1 MVLNTAT
8 LNFGGI
14 NASKLEFVD
23 FSTEESKEFFQN
35 IQSHF
40 ESFADDAGEIT
51 LRRFLMNLFTTN
63 QVSYINYLL
72 GNVSKFMRSCLTDDF
87 LVELVSQME
96 LEDRD
101 EFVAHFDQGNLGE
114 VSLNCFITNVL
125 KRDKGI
131 GGFEQLCQ
139 ERPTNIGNINQFLD
153 KTSDGRYTF
162 NRERYLGA
170 VRGYYFEGS
179 GIERIKLNGLKSYRD
194 IFLKGRKEGADGGT
208 RNYYTYFTKE
218 DSRNGDVPS
227 HDRSTMFHC
236 VANLVMML
244 YDLISMEIIMSK
256 GGVVPKNIPEK
267 MSPEELGDIKTRF
280 VYNLVIR
287 QDLDV
292 LFVTECIPDI
302 FGKHTIQLS
311 NEGYDIVY
319 GPETSG
325 LCNAIIY
332 RIYDG
337 EILTPVEVDAVVYPD
352 AHEFKESPLHISNE
366 YGTMN
371 LICYHAN
378 GKGVT
383 VKKSLEETSFYT
395 WLSNM
400 DGHVILGGDLNMDYK
415 KVGEKMSDLLELG
428 EISRGAF
435 SCYKQR
441 SPLQAQYDKA
451 GVFDTKFCDYIITK
465 GFERTGV
472 KVIRATTG
480 GVAQILNADHNLSPD
495 ELVIPNNTYPFEH
508 YIVTDQLVMI
518 PSGFEFFT
526 KNIPVLSF
534 MDGVFNWFFGY

>member
-23 FSTEESKEFFQN
+23 FSTEESKIFFQN

-40 ESFADDAGEIT
+40 ESLADNGGEIT
-51 LRRFLMNLFTTN
+51 VRRFLMNMFTPN

-72 GNVSKFMRSCLTDDF
+72 ENASKFMRTCLTDDF

-114 VSLNCFITNVL
+114 VTLSCLMNYVL

-153 KTSDGRYTF
+153 KHSDGTYTF

-170 VRGYYFEGS
+170 VRAYYFEGS
-179 GIERIKLNGLKSYRD
+179 GLENIKLSGIKSYRD
-194 IFLKGRKEGADGGT
+194 IFLKGRKEGTDGGT
-208 RNYYTYFTKE
+208 RNYYTYFTKN

-227 HDRSTMFHC
+227 HERDVMFHC

-256 GGVVPKNIPEK
+256 GGEVPRNIPEK

-302 FGKHTIQLS
+302 FAKHTIQLS

-325 LCNAIIY
+325 LCNAIIH
-332 RIYDG
+332 RIHDD
-337 EILTPVEVDAVVYPD
+337 ESLTQVEVNESVYTD
-352 AHEFKESPLHISNE
+352 SYEYKEVPLHISNTD
-366 YGTMN
+366 GTVN

-383 VKKSLEETSFYT
+383 VKKPLEETSFYT
-395 WLSNM
+395 WLSSM

-415 KVGEKMSDLLELG
+415 KVGEKMSELLELG

-472 KVIRATTG
+472 QVIRASTG
-480 GVAQILNADHNLSPD
+480 GVAQILNGNQDISPD
-495 ELVIPNNTYPFEH
+495 ELVIPNNNYPFEH
-508 YIVTDQLVMI
+508 YIVMDQLTVV
-518 PSGFEFFT
+518 STGFEFFT
-526 KNIPVLSF
+526 KNIPMLSF
-534 MDGVFNWFFGY
+534 MDGVFNWLFGY